1 MAIDFS
7 IMVYLPA
14 QDVFGR
20 SVTFTPL
27 ASQPGAPAYTLRGI
41 ITTRPL
47 MVETTAGMAVLS
59 DQETI
64 LDIREREF
72 AVTPKQGDL
81 IDVPEENGITDMVG
95 SYEVTDAA
103 WNGGGEVTLSLR
115 RLVTTAP

>member
-7 IMVYLPA
+7 LMVYLQC

-27 ASQPGAPAYTLRGI
+27 ASAPGAPSYTLRGI

-47 MVETTAGMAVLS
+47 MVETAAGMAVLS

-81 IDVPEENGITDMVG
+81 IDIPVENGITDMVG

-115 RLVTTAP
+115 RLVTAAP

>member
-7 IMVYLPA
+7 LVVYLQC
-14 QDVFGR
+14 QDTFSRPV
-20 SVTFTPL
+20 VFTPL
-27 ASQPGAPAYTLRGI
+27 VSQPGAPAYTLRGI
-41 ITTRPL
+41 INTRPL
-47 MVETTAGMAVLS
+47 MVETAVGMAVLS

-81 IDVPEENGITDMVG
+81 VEVPVEGGITDMVG

-103 WNGGGEVTLSLR
+103 WNGGGEVTLSIR
-115 RLVTTAP
+115 KLVDPAP